1 MTKVKTTEELYSQEE
16 LQKQF
21 AEATRHAAETDR
33 VEPRAVSASYDKKT
47 ARIVLELSTGVV
59 VSIPPGLLQGL
70 TKASP
75 HDLSNVVVS
84 PQGTALHWTT
94 LDADF
99 SVSGLLAGVFGTR
112 AWMAE
117 VGRKGGRA
125 TSEAKAAASR
135 ANGHKGG
142 RPPKATRDKG
152 SYEPVRNRSER
163 SGAKK
168 KVATPRSRMLARG
181 A

>member
-1 MTKVKTTEELYSQEE
+1 MAKVKTTEDRYSQGE

-21 AEATRHAAETDR
+21 VEATRRAAEADR
-33 VEPRAVSASYDKKT
+33 VEPRAVNARYDKKS
-47 ARIVLELSTGVV
+47 ARIVVELNTGVV
-59 VSIPPGLLQGL
+59 VSIPPGLLQRL
-70 TKASP
+70 VHASP
-75 HDLSNVVVS
+75 LDLNKVTVS

-117 VGRKGGRA
+117 VGRKGGQV
-125 TSEAKAAASR
+125 TSEAKASAAR

-142 RPPKATRDKG
+142 RPPKAARG
-152 SYEPVRNRSER
+152 MSSYETIRNRSDR
-163 SGAKK
+163 SGARKK
-168 KVATPRSRMLARG
+168 EATSRSDILTRRA
-181 A
+181 

>member
-1 MTKVKTTEELYSQEE
+1 MAKMQTTEELYSQEE

-21 AEATRHAAETDR
+21 AEATQRAAKADR
-33 VEPRAVSASYDKKT
+33 TESRAVSASYDKKT
-47 ARIVLELSTGVV
+47 ARIVVELNTGVV
-59 VSIPPGLLQGL
+59 VSIPPALLQGL
-70 TKASP
+70 AKAAP
-75 HDLSNVVVS
+75 HDLSKVAVS
-84 PQGTALHWTT
+84 PQGTALHWIT

-112 AWMAE
+112 TWMAE

-168 KVATPRSRMLARG
+168 KVATPRNGMLARG
-181 A
+181 P